1 MCFSIGQKVVYLSEE
16 GGGIIKDIS
25 GNKFLVED
33 ESGFDYW
40 RYSHELAMVHKEE
53 YGENVAV
60 KDRSGIQT
68 KAKVREENGW
78 REIDLHIEELIDSH
92 KHMSNTEIVNHQI
105 AALRHFVEKA
115 RLDGIRR
122 LLVIH
127 GVGTGVLK
135 QEVHSFFRKIDVLEI
150 NYADHR
156 KYGWGATE
164 IILKQNPKY

>member
-16 GGGIIKDIS
+16 GGGIIKDLS

-127 GVGTGVLK
+127 GVCGSAKNIFPSVGIVGTK
-135 QEVHSFFRKIDVLEI
+135 QKLMVNLCILNPLHFELFIDVVL
-150 NYADHR
+150 
-156 KYGWGATE
+156 
-164 IILKQNPKY
+164 P